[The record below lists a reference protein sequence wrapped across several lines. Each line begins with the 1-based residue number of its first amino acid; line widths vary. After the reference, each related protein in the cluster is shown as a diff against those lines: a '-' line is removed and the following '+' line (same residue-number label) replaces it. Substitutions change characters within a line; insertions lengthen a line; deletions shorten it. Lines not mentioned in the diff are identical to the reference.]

1 MCRLNTNLLF
11 NCVKL
16 IGYLAVNVVSSNPY
30 VGTSLRIKIS
40 FPLLSIGRDE
50 FILTQ
55 KIMTFFPTLP
65 SANKNCERE
74 SNPMSYLL
82 NLYLLRSAFF
92 ISFTDPNKQLL
103 NVKFLSKSLDRR
115 SSV

>member
-65 SANKNCERE
+65 SANENCERE

-82 NLYLLRSAFF
+82 NSYLFRSAFF